1 MNNSNESK
9 YIVYNYSFKYSNS
22 EKHEFLIEL
31 DRKTLSLVSQKRK
44 TYPSWTKLIN
54 FQCSNCPL
62 DIEKHNYCPLAIN
75 LIDVLK
81 VFKNEISFED
91 VELTVKTNDRKILIN
106 TTFQDGLSSLLGLYM
121 ATSGCP
127 VLGKLKPM
135 VKLHTPVPTLN
146 ETIIKSISIYLLAQL
161 FMKKHGKEPDW
172 DLKNLVKIYQEIQV
186 VNRCVIN
193 KISSHIEKDAS
204 LNALVILNNFADFI
218 PFSINLD
225 ELNEIEDVFS
235 AYFD

>member
-9 YIVYNYSFKYSNS
+9 NIVYNYTFEYSNG

-31 DRKTLSLVSQKRK
+31 DKKTLLLVPRK
-44 TYPSWTKLIN
+44 KQSYPAWTKLIN
-54 FQCSNCPL
+54 FKCSNCPL
-62 DIEKHNYCPLAIN
+62 NIEDHDYCPLAIN

-81 VFKNEISFED
+81 VFKNDSSFED
-91 VELTVKTNDRKILIN
+91 VKLIVKTNDRKTIIN
-106 TTFQDGLSSLLGLYM
+106 TTFQDGISSLLGLYM
-121 ATSGCP
+121 TTSGCP

-135 VKLHTPVPTLN
+135 VKFHTPVPTLD
-146 ETIIKSISIYLLAQL
+146 ETIIKSISIYLLAQ
-161 FMKKHGKEPDW
+161 FFIKKHGKKPDW
-172 DLKNLVKIYQEIQV
+172 DLKNLVKIYQEIQI
-186 VNRCVIN
+186 VNRCVIK

-204 LNALVILNNFADFI
+204 LNALVILNDFADFI

-235 AYFD
+235 AYFN